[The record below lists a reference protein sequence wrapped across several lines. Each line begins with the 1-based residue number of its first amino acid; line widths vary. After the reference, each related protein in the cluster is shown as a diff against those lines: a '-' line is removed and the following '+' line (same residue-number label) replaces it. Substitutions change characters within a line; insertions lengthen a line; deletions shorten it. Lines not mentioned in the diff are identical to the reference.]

1 MDRKQAIST
10 IEALYPPD
18 TEMGA
23 ILLQQ
28 AKNDC
33 KSWKNLPNEI
43 LLRYA
48 DLCQQ
53 EETRQTNRILAS
65 SKTMESP
72 YWMRSHRHG

>member
-1 MDRKQAIST
+1 MNRNEAIST

-18 TEMGA
+18 TETGEK
-23 ILLQQ
+23 LLQQ

-33 KSWKNLPNEI
+33 NSWKNLPDEI

-53 EETRQTNRILAS
+53 EETRQTNRILVS
-65 SKTMESP
+65 TKGEEP

>member
-1 MDRKQAIST
+1 MDRRQAILT

-18 TEMGA
+18 TETGER
-23 ILLQQ
+23 LLQQ

-33 KSWKNLPNEI
+33 NSWKNLPDEI

-53 EETRQTNRILAS
+53 EETRQTNRML
-65 SKTMESP
+65 KSP
-72 YWMRSHRHG
+72 LYH